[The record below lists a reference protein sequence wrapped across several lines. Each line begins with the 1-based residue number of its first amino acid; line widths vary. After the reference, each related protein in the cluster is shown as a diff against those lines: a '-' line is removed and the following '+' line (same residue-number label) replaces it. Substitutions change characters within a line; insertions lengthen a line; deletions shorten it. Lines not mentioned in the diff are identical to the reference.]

1 MKLTHA
7 RHFALWQLVLLALA
21 VPVAIALLL
30 LPGRALLTTTDV
42 AMLQLLWVTWVAQQ
56 VGQRWAIITTVSSVL
71 LLDWFFVEPYNTLY
85 INHIDYLITFIVML
99 LLGSFIGRLSGRLR
113 VELARAKKICA
124 SDNCWPVKTA
134 KPGFKWNWSIA

>member
-85 INHIDYLITFIVML
+85 IKAY
-99 LLGSFIGRLSGRLR
+99 
-113 VELARAKKICA
+113 
-124 SDNCWPVKTA
+124 
-134 KPGFKWNWSIA
+134 